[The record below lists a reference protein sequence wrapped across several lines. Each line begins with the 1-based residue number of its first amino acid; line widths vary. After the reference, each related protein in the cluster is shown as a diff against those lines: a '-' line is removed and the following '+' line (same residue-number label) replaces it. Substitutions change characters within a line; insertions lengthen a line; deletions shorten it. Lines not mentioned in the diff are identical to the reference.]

1 MRAVDTSV
9 LVRLLVRDDGQQV
22 ERAEAFVASGAW
34 ISHLVLAET
43 VWVLGTVYALD
54 ADRIA
59 TAVEMLLEHEHL
71 AVQDADV
78 VQTALDHFR
87 RERAVGFA
95 DCLIVEGARKAGHL
109 PVGTFD
115 KPMSR
120 LAGVSGLTKPQ

>member
-1 MRAVDTSV
+1 MRAVDTNV
-9 LVRLLVRDDGQQV
+9 LVRLLVRDDEQQV

-78 VQTALDHFR
+78 VLAALDHFR
-87 RERAVGFA
+87 WERAVGFA
-95 DCLIVEGARKAGHL
+95 DCLIVEGARRAGHL

-115 KPMSR
+115 KPMFR
-120 LAGVSGLTKPQ
+120 LGGASGLTNPQ